1 VTAHQQVMA
10 DLVGEIVHRC
20 RMSNDIRETE
30 ALPNTFGDRPI
41 ACAKEDRLGRK
52 GFAQALAT
60 HLLRTPADDSAVF
73 ALYGAWGSGKTSIL
87 NLVEGEL
94 SKEGELSQNKTL
106 TVLRFNPW
114 LFSGT
119 DQLVSGFF
127 RELAA
132 QLSERKHETFQ
143 KVAEIFAGMGE
154 VFSVVSAVPGV
165 GGWAKVAEVAAK
177 GASMAAAY
185 QGNAFKSLES
195 QRKRLIDALQKIEG
209 RVIVLIDDIDRLRHE
224 EIRDI
229 VRLVRLVADLP
240 RTVYL
245 LAFDRVRVVQA
256 LSESGQSGQ
265 DYLKKNRPGGSDGA
279 GSSPC

>member
-30 ALPNTFGDRPI
+30 ALPNTLGDRPI

-94 SKEGELSQNKTL
+94 SKDEAL

-143 KVAEIFAGMGE
+143 KVAERFAGMGE
-154 VFSVVSAVPGV
+154 VFSVLSVVPGV
-165 GGWAKVAEVAAK
+165 SGWAKVSEVAAK

-195 QRKRLIDALQKIEG
+195 QRKRLIDALKKIEG

-265 DYLKKNRPGGSDGA
+265 AYLKKNRPGGSDGA